1 MMNKKRNKEESLLKS
16 FMLGIIAWICVSV
29 IGAIMIISESYLLK
43 IICIAILY
51 SFLFNLFL
59 YSCLKSFMNKD
70 KQKKRRKVI
79 FITGMSVEIIL
90 MIGLI
95 IYASFTTLIIQECI
109 LQALALGGFL
119 VLLVITYVADL
130 LIKNKK

>member
-1 MMNKKRNKEESLLKS
+1 MMNKKRNKKENLLIS
-16 FMLGIIAWICVSV
+16 FMPGIIAWICISV
-29 IGAIMIISESYLLK
+29 IGAIMIITKSYLLK
-43 IICIAILY
+43 IIGIAILY

-59 YSCLKSFMNKD
+59 NSCLRSFMNKD

-95 IYASFTTLIIQECI
+95 IYASYTTLIIQECI
-109 LQALALGGFL
+109 LQTLALGGFL
-119 VLLVITYVADL
+119 FLLVITCVTDL

>member
-1 MMNKKRNKEESLLKS
+1 MTNRKRNKKENLLKS
-16 FMLGIIAWICVSV
+16 FMPGIIAWVCVGT

-70 KQKKRRKVI
+70 EQKNRRKVI
-79 FITGMSVEIIL
+79 FIIGMSVEIIL

-95 IYASFTTLIIQECI
+95 IYACFTTLIIQECI
-109 LQALALGGFL
+109 LQVLGLGGFI
-119 VLLVITYVADL
+119 VLLMITFGADL
-130 LIKNKK
+130 IIKNKK

>member
-1 MMNKKRNKEESLLKS
+1 MNKKRNKKENLLIS
-16 FMLGIIAWICVSV
+16 FMPGIIAWICVSV
-29 IGAIMIISESYLLK
+29 IGTIMIISKSYLLK
-43 IICIAILY
+43 IIGIAILY

-59 YSCLKSFMNKD
+59 NLCLRSFMNKD

-95 IYASFTTLIIQECI
+95 IYASYTTLIIQECI
-109 LQALALGGFL
+109 LKVLGFGGFL
-119 VLLVITYVADL
+119 ILLALTLITDL
-130 LIKNKK
+130 VIKNKKQ

>member
-1 MMNKKRNKEESLLKS
+1 
-16 FMLGIIAWICVSV
+16 
-29 IGAIMIISESYLLK
+29 
-43 IICIAILY
+43 
-51 SFLFNLFL
+51 
-59 YSCLKSFMNKD
+59 MNKD

-95 IYASFTTLIIQECI
+95 IYASYTTLIIQECI
-109 LQALALGGFL
+109 LQTLALGGFL
-119 VLLVITYVADL
+119 FLLVITCVADL

>member
-1 MMNKKRNKEESLLKS
+1 MNKKRNKKENLLIS
-16 FMLGIIAWICVSV
+16 FMPGIIAWICISV
-29 IGAIMIISESYLLK
+29 IGAIMIITKSYLLK
-43 IICIAILY
+43 IIGIAILY

-59 YSCLKSFMNKD
+59 NSCLRSFMNKD

-95 IYASFTTLIIQECI
+95 IYASYTTLIIQECI
-109 LQALALGGFL
+109 LQTLALGGFL
-119 VLLVITYVADL
+119 FLLVITCVTDL

>member
-1 MMNKKRNKEESLLKS
+1 MTNRKRNKKENLLKS
-16 FMLGIIAWICVSV
+16 FMPGIIVWICVCT
-29 IGAIMIISESYLLK
+29 IGTIISISESCLLK

-59 YSCLKSFMNKD
+59 YSCLNSFMNKD
-70 KQKKRRKVI
+70 EQKKKRKIV

-95 IYASFTTLIIQECI
+95 IYAFFTTLIIQESI
-109 LQALALGGFL
+109 LQVLGLGGFL
-119 VLLVITYVADL
+119 LLLVLTFIADL
-130 LIKNKK
+130 VIKNKK